1 MIKIIY
7 VHGASS
13 TPTSFNYISQ
23 NLPEHERLDFSY
35 DSLKELE
42 KTVYKLYDF
51 LPDEEHCVVTHSM
64 GGIIGVATTYLN
76 SFRGDKKKTKKM
88 VTLSSPFCG
97 SKMANYLK
105 WMYPKYGLFDNVSTN
120 NPMILS
126 IQERGAIIP
135 TLNIITKGGES
146 PVIQEENDGVI
157 SVSSQISLRSCTRKI
172 IDVNHFEVLMSP
184 DVTTAIK
191 EYLW

>member
-1 MIKIIY
+1 MKIVY

-13 TPTSFNYISQ
+13 TPTSFNYIAQ

-35 DSLKELE
+35 DTLKELE
-42 KTVYKLYDF
+42 KTVYKLYDY
-51 LPDEEHCVVTHSM
+51 LPEDEHCVVTHSM
-64 GGIIGVATTYLN
+64 GGIVGVATTYLN
-76 SFRGDKKKTKKM
+76 QSKGNKKKILKM
-88 VTLSSPFCG
+88 LNISTPFSG

-120 NPMILS
+120 NPVILT

-146 PVIQEENDGVI
+146 PIMQEENDGVV
-157 SVSSQISLRSCTRKI
+157 SVSSQLALRNCSKI
-172 IDVNHFEVLMSP
+172 MIDLNHFEVLMDSK
-184 DVTTAIK
+184 TIKAIK